1 MRMPMTS
8 TMLSLQKQS
17 VWKLLIWTLVAI
29 LVLIELYPL
38 TWLLLSS
45 FKAPAEFSL
54 NPIYALPEG
63 FYWQNYIRAW
73 TEGRMGVYFQNSLMV
88 TVPSLFLI
96 LCLGSMAAFG
106 IEILKWRFNNV
117 VLIIFLLGIMIPV
130 QMILL
135 PLFAIY
141 NQLQL
146 LNTFTGLILVYT
158 AFGLP
163 LTIFLLVSFAK
174 SLPHEVLEAA
184 LIDGANIYQIF
195 FYIALPMMAN
205 AIITVGLVQFFFI
218 WNDLLIS
225 LTFISDSELRTV
237 QTGLLS
243 FVGRFGQREW
253 GPTFASITTTV
264 IPVLFLYLILNNA
277 IMKGLTS
284 GAVKG

>member
-1 MRMPMTS
+1 
-8 TMLSLQKQS
+8 MLTLRKQS
-17 VWKLLIWTLVAI
+17 VWKLLIWTLVVI

-73 TEGRMGVYFQNSLMV
+73 TEGRMGVYFRNSLMV
-88 TVPSLFLI
+88 TIPSLFLI

-117 VLIIFLLGIMIPV
+117 VLVIFLLGIMIPV

-195 FYIALPMMAN
+195 LYIALPMMAN

-237 QTGLLS
+237 QTGLFS

-253 GPTFASITTTV
+253 GPTFASITTSV
-264 IPVLFLYLILNNA
+264 IPILFLYLILNNA

>member
-8 TMLSLQKQS
+8 TILILRKQS

-195 FYIALPMMAN
+195 LYIALPMMAN

-225 LTFISDSELRTV
+225 LTFISDSELRTI

-277 IMKGLTS
+277 IMRGLTS

>member
-1 MRMPMTS
+1 
-8 TMLSLQKQS
+8 
-17 VWKLLIWTLVAI
+17 
-29 LVLIELYPL
+29 
-38 TWLLLSS
+38 
-45 FKAPAEFSL
+45 
-54 NPIYALPEG
+54 
-63 FYWQNYIRAW
+63 
-73 TEGRMGVYFQNSLMV
+73 
-88 TVPSLFLI
+88 
-96 LCLGSMAAFG
+96 
-106 IEILKWRFNNV
+106 
-117 VLIIFLLGIMIPV
+117 MIPV

-195 FYIALPMMAN
+195 LYIALPMMAN

-253 GPTFASITTTV
+253 GPTFASITTSV
-264 IPVLFLYLILNNA
+264 IPILFLYLILNNA

>member
-195 FYIALPMMAN
+195 SLHCPAN
-205 AIITVGLVQFFFI
+205 DGQCDYNCRISAIL
-218 WNDLLIS
+218 
-225 LTFISDSELRTV
+225 
-237 QTGLLS
+237 
-243 FVGRFGQREW
+243 
-253 GPTFASITTTV
+253 
-264 IPVLFLYLILNNA
+264 LYLE
-277 IMKGLTS
+277 
-284 GAVKG
+284 

>member
-1 MRMPMTS
+1 MLMTS
-8 TMLSLQKQS
+8 TMLTLRKQS
-17 VWKLLIWTLVAI
+17 VWKLLIWTLVVI

-73 TEGRMGVYFQNSLMV
+73 TEGRMGVYFRNSLMV
-88 TVPSLFLI
+88 TIPSLFLI

-117 VLIIFLLGIMIPV
+117 VLVIFLLGIMIPV

-195 FYIALPMMAN
+195 LYIALPMMAN

-253 GPTFASITTTV
+253 GPTFASITTSV
-264 IPVLFLYLILNNA
+264 IPILFLYLILNNA

>member
-1 MRMPMTS
+1 MRMLMTS
-8 TMLSLQKQS
+8 TMLTLRKQS
-17 VWKLLIWTLVAI
+17 VWKLLIWTLVVI

-73 TEGRMGVYFQNSLMV
+73 TEGRMGVYFRNSLMV
-88 TVPSLFLI
+88 TIPSLFLI

-117 VLIIFLLGIMIPV
+117 VLVIFLLGIMIPV

-195 FYIALPMMAN
+195 LYIALPMMAN

-264 IPVLFLYLILNNA
+264 IPILFLYLILNNA

>member
-253 GPTFASITTTV
+253 GPTFASITTSV
-264 IPVLFLYLILNNA
+264 IPILFLYLILNNA

>member
-1 MRMPMTS
+1 
-8 TMLSLQKQS
+8 MLTLRKQS
-17 VWKLLIWTLVAI
+17 VWKLLIWTLVVI

-73 TEGRMGVYFQNSLMV
+73 TEGRMGVYFRNSLMV
-88 TVPSLFLI
+88 TIPSLFLI

-117 VLIIFLLGIMIPV
+117 VLVIFLLGIMIPV

-195 FYIALPMMAN
+195 LYIALPMMAN

-253 GPTFASITTTV
+253 GPTFASITTSV
-264 IPVLFLYLILNNA
+264 IPILFLYLILNNA

>member
-1 MRMPMTS
+1 MRMPITS
-8 TMLSLQKQS
+8 TMLTLQKQS
-17 VWKLLIWTLVAI
+17 VWKLLIWTLVVI

-73 TEGRMGVYFQNSLMV
+73 TEGRMGVYFRNSLMV
-88 TVPSLFLI
+88 TIPSLFLI

-117 VLIIFLLGIMIPV
+117 VLVIFLLGIMIPV

-174 SLPHEVLEAA
+174 SLPPEVLEAA

-195 FYIALPMMAN
+195 LYIALPMMAN

-253 GPTFASITTTV
+253 GPTFASITTSV
-264 IPVLFLYLILNNA
+264 IPILFLYLILNNA